1 MLRKLGRSILWGVLA
16 SIVLALAV
24 VALSMLGAPQ
34 PLTAYILS
42 GTLFSYVLFA
52 VVPSSFIYWLAP
64 EGGGPAALG
73 ILLISAFI
81 QSTVVIAVAHYC
93 LSKTKP
99 YNKSFKGKA

>member
-1 MLRKLGRSILWGVLA
+1 MLRKVGKSILWGVLA

-42 GTLFSYVLFA
+42 GTPLSYVLFA
-52 VVPSSFIYWLAP
+52 VVPNSFVYWLVP
-64 EGGGPAALG
+64 EGGGSAALG

-81 QSTVVIAVAHYC
+81 QSTVVIAVAYYC
-93 LSKTKP
+93 LSKTKL
-99 YNKSFKGKA
+99 YNKSFKAYA